1 MNLVFSASDIE
12 TCLRKAAK
20 ALNIDKEN
28 LKYKMIKEEKKFFRK
43 KITIEIDGEY
53 SLVDNNYIN
62 GLQKKITTGAEV
74 KNGIISVKK
83 LDDEDE
89 LITIKSC
96 DGVDLFWN
104 GKKTDI
110 IKGAKESDEIKYII
124 KEYPQPSR
132 AIKISVSKDKME
144 AYITT
149 QSIPQNIYKLEDSG
163 PSKNLILKKV
173 LFEQK
178 YAPKFTPDEINNEL
192 HKKDII
198 FGILNEKV
206 KEVCN
211 EDEVSNTLIAKG
223 IQVVDDIPEE
233 IEILF
238 KDYDKLK
245 EISDTEERID
255 YRNRIFL
262 AIVKAGDEIANIIPA
277 KEGKDGK
284 NVFGE
289 IVKRKDVS
297 KVKFKVGEGCK
308 YENNKI
314 ISMIEG
320 NPSFKYNIFKV
331 HQVYN
336 VDEVNLITGNINF
349 VADVKVTKKVAE
361 GMEVISGN
369 SVFVG
374 ENVESAKIKAASDIR
389 IKGNILNST
398 IIAGEKSIN
407 NKKYLLNLNYVIN
420 VIDYLYS
427 DVVQVKKNNLLEIRS
442 TGEII
447 KILIENKYKTLV
459 PLCIQIL
466 DICKIK
472 GIKDSSVIMF
482 INKKIIGFGPLT
494 IDDEKELLEFL
505 NLLKEEVNEFEEFE
519 ENESN
524 IYLEY
529 VQGSKIEAMGSVII
543 QGKGQYTSEITAL
556 IDIEFT
562 SENSVCRGGI
572 LSAGKEI
579 KLKTVG
585 SEAGVKTI
593 LKVPK
598 DGVIMADIAYS
609 NTVFCFGEKQIVL
622 DVASRNV
629 KAYLD
634 SLGDITIEKLLL

>member
-1 MNLVFSASDIE
+1 MDLVFSASDIE
-12 TCLRKAAK
+12 TCLKKASK
-20 ALNIDKEN
+20 ALNIDKDN

-43 KITIEIDGEY
+43 KITIEIDEEY
-53 SLVDNNYIN
+53 SLVNNNDIN
-62 GLQKKITTGAEV
+62 GLQKQITTGAEV
-74 KNGIISVKK
+74 KNGIISVKIS
-83 LDDEDE
+83 DDEE
-89 LITIKSC
+89 IITIKSC
-96 DGVDLFWN
+96 DGVDLFLN
-104 GKKTDI
+104 GKKTDF
-110 IKGAKESDEIKYII
+110 IKGVKESDEIKYII
-124 KEYPQPSR
+124 QEYPQPSR
-132 AIKISVSKDKME
+132 TMKISVSEDKME
-144 AYITT
+144 VYITT
-149 QSIPQNIYKLEDSG
+149 QSIPQNLYKLEDSRV
-163 PSKNLILKKV
+163 SKNLILKKV

-178 YAPKFTPDEINNEL
+178 YAPKFTQDKINNEL
-192 HKKDII
+192 NKKNII
-198 FGILNEKV
+198 FGILNNKI

-211 EDEVSNTLIAKG
+211 EDEVSNALIAKG

-238 KDYDKLK
+238 KDYDKLQ

-262 AIVKAGDEIANIIPA
+262 AIVKAGDEVANIIPPT
-277 KEGKDGK
+277 EGKDGK

-289 IVKRKDVS
+289 IVKRKDAS

-308 YENNKI
+308 YEDNKI
-314 ISMIEG
+314 ISMIQG

-336 VDEVNLITGNINF
+336 VDEVNLSTGNINF
-349 VADVKVTKKVAE
+349 VADVKVARKVTE

-374 ENVESAKIKAASDIR
+374 ENVESAKIKAVSDIR

-398 IIAGEKSIN
+398 IIAGEKIIN
-407 NKKYLLNLNYVIN
+407 NNKYLLNLNYVIN
-420 VIDYLYS
+420 VINNLYS
-427 DVVQVKKNNLLEIRS
+427 DVVKVKKNNLLEIKS
-442 TGEII
+442 TNEII

-459 PLCIQIL
+459 PLCIHIL
-466 DICKIK
+466 DICNVK
-472 GIKDSSVIMF
+472 GINDSSIIIF

-494 IDDEKELLEFL
+494 IEDEKELLEFL
-505 NLLKEEVNEFEEFE
+505 DLLKEELNELEEFE
-519 ENESN
+519 ADESN

-556 IDIEFT
+556 INIEFT

-609 NTVFCFGEKQIVL
+609 NTVFCFGEKQIML

-634 SLGDITIEKLLL
+634 SMGDITIDKLLL